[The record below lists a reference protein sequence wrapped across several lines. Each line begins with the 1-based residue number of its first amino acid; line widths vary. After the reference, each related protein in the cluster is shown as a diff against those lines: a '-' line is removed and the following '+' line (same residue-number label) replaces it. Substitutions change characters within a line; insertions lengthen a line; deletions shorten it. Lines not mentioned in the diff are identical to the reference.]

1 MTKWSKESIDI
12 FVITHLACQEV
23 FTHEVFTHERSNIQD
38 NLTSLGNLRK
48 LNWGKKKKKLKHQ
61 FTKYQFCHLPSNAAL

>member
-48 LNWGKKKKKLKHQ
+48 LNWGEKKK
-61 FTKYQFCHLPSNAAL
+61 N